1 MLHRRLCK
9 RSNFL
14 TPFFKTNLQHRNAA
28 KFTKEGKLGFVR
40 LRARVADER
49 DGSIQLLVEDS
60 GQGIPKEKRR
70 NLFGRFQESL
80 DSCTQGTGV
89 GLNLCKTLVNL
100 MGGELYLDESYDSG
114 VEGCPGARFAVHLK
128 GIHPII
134 QSLDQKDA
142 ASTDITSTDA
152 ADLEMGEANTS
163 GGSSTISDCAT
174 PSALPDRLSILY
186 ADDERILRKLAIR
199 AFSKL
204 RPAWTIEETASG
216 EAALQLVES
225 RQFDIIFLDQY
236 YTSVERR
243 LSGTE
248 TARAMRAKGIQS
260 IICGV
265 SANDLEDAFLGSG
278 ADLFST
284 KPFATDQA
292 SLERFMTEAL
302 KKRT

>member
-1 MLHRRLCK
+1 MTIRQ
-9 RSNFL
+9 SS
-14 TPFFKTNLQHRNAA
+14 NAA

-40 LRARVADER
+40 LRVRVDEKMNN
-49 DGSIQLLVEDS
+49 SIQILVEDA
-60 GQGIPKEKRR
+60 GQGIPEEKRR

-114 VEGCPGARFAVHLK
+114 VEGCPGARFVVHLK
-128 GIHPII
+128 DTHPII
-134 QSLDQKDA
+134 QSLDQIDTDSA
-142 ASTDITSTDA
+142 ACGTSRFVDSV
-152 ADLEMGEANTS
+152 DVEMGSINTS
-163 GGSSTISDCAT
+163 EETSVVENSQAECTRPC
-174 PSALPDRLSILY
+174 ALPDKLSILY

-204 RPAWTIEETASG
+204 RPEWTVEETASG
-216 EAALQLVES
+216 EAALTLVES
-225 RQFDIIFLDQY
+225 KRFDIIFLDQY

-243 LSGTE
+243 LTGTE
-248 TARAMRAKGIQS
+248 TARAMRAKGVES

-265 SANDLEDAFLGSG
+265 SANDIEASFLSSG
-278 ADLFST
+278 ADIFRM

-302 KKRT
+302 AKRP

>member
-1 MLHRRLCK
+1 M
-9 RSNFL
+9 
-14 TPFFKTNLQHRNAA
+14 
-28 KFTKEGKLGFVR
+28 
-40 LRARVADER
+40 ADER

-60 GQGIPKEKRR
+60 GQGIPEEKQR

-114 VEGCPGARFAVHLK
+114 VEGCPGARFVVHLK

-134 QSLDQKDA
+134 ESLDQKDA
-142 ASTDITSTDA
+142 DSTTYGGTRFSNALDIELGETNRSAASGST
-152 ADLEMGEANTS
+152 E
-163 GGSSTISDCAT
+163 STMSDCAT
-174 PSALPDRLSILY
+174 PSVLPDRLSILY

-204 RPAWTIEETASG
+204 RPEWTIEETASG
-216 EAALQLVES
+216 EAALQLVETEK
-225 RQFDIIFLDQY
+225 FDIIFLDQY

-243 LSGTE
+243 LTGTE
-248 TARAMRAKGIQS
+248 TARAMRAKGVKS

-265 SANDLEDAFLGSG
+265 SANDLEDAFLSSG